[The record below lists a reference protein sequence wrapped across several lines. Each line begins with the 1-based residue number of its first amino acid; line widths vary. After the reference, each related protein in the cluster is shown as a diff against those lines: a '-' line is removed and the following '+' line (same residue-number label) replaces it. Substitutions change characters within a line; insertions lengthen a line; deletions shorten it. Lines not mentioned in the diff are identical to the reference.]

1 MDFVMIRSGYGYYHE
16 DSNFRTYASACEAN
30 GIPYGFYHYSY
41 ALNLE
46 DAKLEVAG
54 MLNSVKG
61 FKPTY
66 PLAIDMEDG
75 DGWKAA
81 HGSASNEMYTN
92 ICSLFC
98 NTLEENG
105 YYAMIYANLNW
116 FRTILNSSVLDKYD
130 KWLAQWTSKPTYEKE
145 FGIWQYSS
153 TGSVPG
159 IQGNV
164 DMDIA
169 YKDYHTLIIEEGLNH
184 YGDTSV
190 PTPNPEPEPDTNF
203 GTTYTVQTGDS
214 LWGIAQKFYGN
225 GNRYSE
231 IASANDIANPDL
243 IYAGEVLKIPGNTNT
258 VTYTVKAG
266 DNLSTIAA
274 RYGMNWKTLYEMNR
288 SVIGSNPNLIH
299 PGQILQIK

>member
-1 MDFVMIRSGYGYYHE
+1 MIRSGYGYYHE
-16 DSNFRTYASACEAN
+16 DPNFRTYADACEQY

-41 ALNLE
+41 ALNLA
-46 DAKLEVAG
+46 DAKQEVEG

-61 FKPTY
+61 YKPTY

-81 HGSASNEMYTN
+81 HGGASNAMYTD

-116 FRTILNSSVLDKYD
+116 FRTILNSSALDKYD
-130 KWLAQWTSKPTYEKE
+130 KWLAQWTSKPTYEKK

-153 TGSVPG
+153 TGNVPG
-159 IQGNV
+159 IRGNV

-169 YKDYHTLIIEEGLNH
+169 YQDYHALIIERGLNH
-184 YGDTSV
+184 YGDTV
-190 PTPNPEPEPDTNF
+190 TPSPEPEPTPIPDT
-203 GTTYTVQTGDS
+203 TTYTVQSGDS
-214 LWGIAQKFYGN
+214 LWAIAQKFYGN
-225 GNRYSE
+225 GNRYME
-231 IASANDIANPDL
+231 IARANGIADPNL
-243 IYAGEVLKIPGNTNT
+243 IHPGEVLKIPGNTNAI
-258 VTYTVKAG
+258 TYTVKAG

-274 RYGMNWKTLYEMNR
+274 RYGINWKTLYENNR
-288 SVIGSNPNLIH
+288 AIIGDNPNLIH
-299 PGQILQIK
+299 PGQTLKIN